1 MFCQPRRQCVMPA
14 VVHPTK
20 QCVTNTFETVIVPH
34 VHPTHT
40 TNVNHVN
47 YVNQHYFP
55 QTFSNQQTQS
65 VQNVTCGSNNCG
77 CGNR

>member
-1 MFCQPRRQCVMPA
+1 MPA

-34 VHPTHT
+34 IHPTHT

-77 CGNR
+77 CNR